1 MTEEKKPKSRRKADP
16 QKRGRKPGCVVDI
29 PRAARILAAA
39 NLVGIKKAAEQA
51 GTTQVQI
58 KSWQNAMRD
67 KVELQEAFE
76 AELRARSR
84 AWRAELEEASVVGVR
99 AILCVVNNCQAYLER
114 AAADSDFD
122 RMVTVQEMLLR
133 AADGLLEHTTVVS
146 AYPSMDNEG

>member
-58 KSWQNAMRD
+58 KTWQLAMRD

-76 AELRARSR
+76 AELRSRSR

-99 AILCVVNNCQAYLER
+99 AMLYVVRNCQEYLE
-114 AAADSDFD
+114 AANVDSDFD
-122 RMVTVQEMLLR
+122 RVVSIQETLLR

-146 AYPSMDNEG
+146 AYPTMETQG

>member
-1 MTEEKKPKSRRKADP
+1 MTEETKPKSRRKADP

-58 KSWQNAMRD
+58 KAWQNAMRD

-76 AELRARSR
+76 AELRNRSR
-84 AWRAELEEASVVGVR
+84 AWRAELEEASVIGVR
-99 AILCVVNNCQAYLER
+99 AILFVVRNCTAYLE
-114 AAADSDFD
+114 ATTIDSDFD
-122 RMVTVQEMLLR
+122 RVTAVQETLLR
-133 AADGLLEHTTVVS
+133 ASDGLLEHTSTVS
-146 AYPSMDNEG
+146 AYPSPEPQG

>member
-1 MTEEKKPKSRRKADP
+1 MTEEKKPKCKATP
-16 QKRGRKPGCVVDI
+16 QKRGRKPGCVVDV

-39 NLVGIKKAAEQA
+39 NLVGIKRAAEQA

-58 KSWQNAMRD
+58 KTWQLAMRD

-99 AILCVVNNCQAYLER
+99 AMLYVVRNCQAYLEEVTI
-114 AAADSDFD
+114 DSDFD
-122 RMVTVQEMLLR
+122 RVVTVQEMLLR
-133 AADGLLEHTTVVS
+133 ASDGLLEHTTVVS
-146 AYPSMDNEG
+146 AYPTMEPKG